1 MVRLLRSVDL
11 DTFSCV
17 RPLTVSDT
25 TPGSGGDGVTD
36 LGLDSFDQIMPEK
49 KMHEVIQMSR
59 FVTSLYR
66 EHGCRC
72 LGRSGCCQ
80 IIKIRI
86 PILKFGMP
94 HFSEKIPVKSS

>member
-11 DTFSCV
+11 DTFSFV
-17 RPLTVSDT
+17 RPLTSKET
-25 TPGSGGDGVTD
+25 TGSGGGDGVTD

-72 LGRSGCCQ
+72 LGRSDSCQ
-80 IIKIRI
+80 
-86 PILKFGMP
+86 
-94 HFSEKIPVKSS
+94 

>member
-11 DTFSCV
+11 DTFSCTQ
-17 RPLTVSDT
+17 PLTSSET
-25 TPGSGGDGVTD
+25 SGGGDGITD

-72 LGRSGCCQ
+72 LGRSDSCQ
-80 IIKIRI
+80 FKNTD
-86 PILKFGMP
+86 PD
-94 HFSEKIPVKSS
+94 S

>member
-1 MVRLLRSVDL
+1 MVKLLRSVDL

-17 RPLTVSDT
+17 RPLTGSET
-25 TPGSGGDGVTD
+25 TGGGDGVTD

-59 FVTSLYR
+59 FVTRLYR

-72 LGRSGCCQ
+72 LGRPGSCQ
-80 IIKIRI
+80 LIKYG
-86 PILKFGMP
+86 PNENSHYP
-94 HFSEKIPVKSS
+94 

>member
-17 RPLTVSDT
+17 RPLTSRET
-25 TPGSGGDGVTD
+25 TGDGVTD

-72 LGRSGCCQ
+72 LGRSGSCQ
-80 IIKIRI
+80 LIKIRTRI
-86 PILKFGMP
+86 SKL
-94 HFSEKIPVKSS
+94 

>member
-1 MVRLLRSVDL
+1 MVKLLRSVDL

-17 RPLTVSDT
+17 RPLTGSET
-25 TPGSGGDGVTD
+25 TGGGDGVTD

-72 LGRSGCCQ
+72 LGTRRSGSWQ
-80 IIKIRI
+80 LIKY
-86 PILKFGMP
+86 GSNVNY
-94 HFSEKIPVKSS
+94 H